1 MSYKVVVLKAN
12 GDVEKYP
19 FESGA
24 SVSDIK
30 NLLKSDNI
38 ETARGRDYRLTEM
51 FEFDMYYDVNA
62 KTNGKPVNS
71 MATYCF
77 NEYLSSVEP
86 RKLFKQEIHGDV
98 AFERKT

>member
-38 ETARGRDYRLTEM
+38 ETARGVIVT
-51 FEFDMYYDVNA
+51 
-62 KTNGKPVNS
+62 GKLQLYNS
-71 MATYCF
+71 
-77 NEYLSSVEP
+77 LV
-86 RKLFKQEIHGDV
+86 
-98 AFERKT
+98 